1 MAVAANAYPT
11 YSNTLTGRGSEIAQ
25 RKVLNMQRIKKK
37 SKVTSVKL
45 ITQHIASSEK

>member
-1 MAVAANAYPT
+1 MAMAANAYPT
-11 YSNTLTGRGSEIAQ
+11 YSNTLTGRGSETAK
-25 RKVLNMQRIKKK
+25 RKVLNMQRIKK